1 MREIKES
8 KGKVV
13 ELLAESLKKLTEKKA
28 FAKITVKDITD
39 AAELSRPTFYNHFQD
54 KYQLLEWIFVS
65 EVIEP
70 TRLLM
75 ENNMTTEAVI
85 LLFSNVQR
93 DREFY
98 QEVIQTDGQN
108 SFGEI
113 VGSGFQRLLGQF
125 FDERI
130 DPAKVESFWQTPENL
145 AKYYSWALRFALF
158 TWLEEGVPVSP
169 REMAEVLRALMTT
182 SIEDI
187 IERLVR

>member
-39 AAELSRPTFYNHFQD
+39 AADLSRPTFYNHFQD

-85 LLFSNVQR
+85 LL
-93 DREFY
+93 
-98 QEVIQTDGQN
+98 
-108 SFGEI
+108 
-113 VGSGFQRLLGQF
+113 
-125 FDERI
+125 
-130 DPAKVESFWQTPENL
+130 
-145 AKYYSWALRFALF
+145 
-158 TWLEEGVPVSP
+158 
-169 REMAEVLRALMTT
+169 
-182 SIEDI
+182 
-187 IERLVR
+187 